1 MGEQLARIVDLE
13 ALESSAGPRGRHAI
27 EVPSGW
33 EGSEIDVAVPTRVA
47 CARCD
52 GGGCDACGR
61 RGGHRIPGDITA
73 RTLRVR
79 LPQTLGDGVVLRF
92 VDPFHALA
100 DVGDGAPLAQLLLE
114 MRRGSAASAGVTR
127 VRVTIVPS
135 TPMRLSVPPPMPTS
149 KLGARIAAVATVAI
163 ALATLVALVAGR

>member
-1 MGEQLARIVDLE
+1 MGEHLARIVDQE

-27 EVPSGW
+27 EVPSSW

-52 GGGCDACGR
+52 GGGCDTCGR
-61 RGGHRIPGDITA
+61 RGGHRIPGDIA
-73 RTLRVR
+73 ERTLRVR
-79 LPQTLGDGVVLRF
+79 LPQTLGEGVVLRV
-92 VDPFHALA
+92 VDPFHARP
-100 DVGDGAPLAQLLLE
+100 DVGADAPLEQLLLV
-114 MRRGSAASAGVTR
+114 MRRGCAASAGVTR

-135 TPMRLSVPPPMPTS
+135 TPMPRPMPAA